1 LIWRRKTL
9 DNQEIRAALDR
20 HWKATVALDLDKAHE
35 IYHDDVI
42 VEFPQSG
49 ERISGERNLYEL
61 RAHYPA
67 KVSFKILRTRGEGTL
82 WITEYIITYDGG
94 RPVNVVCIIEFRD
107 DKIAYETLYF
117 GDPFEPPRCRSQW
130 VQRSQ

>member
-1 LIWRRKTL
+1 MIWRRKTL

-49 ERISGERNLYEL
+49 ERISVNATYTNSEHITLPKLVSRSCGRVEKEL
-61 RAHYPA
+61 
-67 KVSFKILRTRGEGTL
+67 SGSLNTL
-82 WITEYIITYDGG
+82 LLMMVD
-94 RPVNVVCIIEFRD
+94 
-107 DKIAYETLYF
+107 
-117 GDPFEPPRCRSQW
+117 
-130 VQRSQ
+130 VQSMSYAS